1 MEPEVRVAVSLF
13 ETREPAA
20 TDTAPELDN
29 AKSKGD
35 MTVNDAFASELGVY
49 PLLKALALRV
59 VLLVKLSEPV

>member
-1 MEPEVRVAVSLF
+1 MLPEVRVALTLF
-13 ETREPAA
+13 DTEEPAA
-20 TDTAPELDN
+20 TDTVPELDN